1 MHELFHTSEN
11 VQTRLWTQYTERP
24 FKLLNNLETTVQDS
38 SLFHNQLIIID
49 KQNSDGSWEWQED
62 GTKSQS
68 KGPTS
73 GDVM

>member
-24 FKLLNNLETTVQDS
+24 FELLNNLETTLQDS

-49 KQNSDGSWEWQED
+49 KQKSNGSWERQED
-62 GTKSQS
+62 STKSQS
-68 KGPTS
+68 K
-73 GDVM
+73 